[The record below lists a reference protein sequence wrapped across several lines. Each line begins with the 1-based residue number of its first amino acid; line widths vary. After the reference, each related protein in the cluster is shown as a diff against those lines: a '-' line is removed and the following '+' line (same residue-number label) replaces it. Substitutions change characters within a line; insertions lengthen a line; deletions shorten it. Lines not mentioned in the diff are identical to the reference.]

1 MKILIR
7 ILVTIAI
14 HIFLYLIGSFIAW
27 DFNPLHWWLFTV
39 AYSHLFK
46 DEVYD
51 STHVLMYYVGESKR
65 CPRF

>member
-27 DFNPLHWWLFTV
+27 DFNPLHWWLFT
-39 AYSHLFK
+39 ATWGRILFTLICLPCEFIFIK
-46 DEVYD
+46 ETVRKY
-51 STHVLMYYVGESKR
+51 
-65 CPRF
+65 

>member
-27 DFNPLHWWLFTV
+27 DFNPLHWWLFT
-39 AYSHLFK
+39 ATWSRILF
-46 DEVYD
+46 
-51 STHVLMYYVGESKR
+51 TFMYLPCEFILIKETVRKY
-65 CPRF
+65 

>member
-27 DFNPLHWWLFTV
+27 NFNPLHWWLFTTTWGRV
-39 AYSHLFK
+39 IFISIFISSEFILIKETISK
-46 DEVYD
+46 D
-51 STHVLMYYVGESKR
+51 
-65 CPRF
+65 